1 MRNSLNVSVT
11 EHARLPG
18 IIRDTAQGAMLSVHV
33 QPRASHTECVGLHG
47 TRLKF
52 RVAAPPVN
60 GTANE
65 VLCRHLAE
73 RLRLSKGAVV
83 VVSGQEA
90 RQKQILM
97 KGVSAQRVRKALLT
111 GV

>member
-1 MRNSLNVSVT
+1 MGNNVNVSVT
-11 EHARLPG
+11 EQDRLPG
-18 IIRDTAQGAMLSVHV
+18 IIRDTAQGTMLSVHV

-47 TRLKF
+47 TRVKF

-60 GTANE
+60 GAANE
-65 VLCRHLAE
+65 VLCRYLAE

-83 VVSGQEA
+83 VFSGQEA

-97 KGVSAQRVRKALLT
+97 KGISAQRVREALLT